1 MIDIHSHIVAGIDDG
16 SKDIEMTIN
25 MLKKAEKSGTTDI
38 VATPH
43 FMRGRFEVEYNEVLK
58 KVEEL
63 KQISRENNI
72 DINIYAGQEVYYS
85 KNILEYYND
94 KMIGTINNTKY
105 MLIELPMLEFNIDE
119 VINTIK
125 KLNEDDSVQGI
136 ILQLPLP
143 KHLNEKKIIR
153 EISVKKD
160 IDCLTFESQGKL
172 YMGEPGFLPCTP
184 NSVVTLIKS
193 LNIDLNGKNVV
204 VLGRSN
210 IVGKPVA
217 QLLLNENAT
226 VTICH
231 SRTKDLKEVCKRADI
246 LVVAIGRPKF
256 IDESYVNE
264 NAVVI
269 DVGTSRFEGKIT
281 GDIDF
286 DKVIDKCSALTP
298 VPGGVGAL
306 TTTLLIKNACEA
318 LKEDES

>member
-1 MIDIHSHIVAGIDDG
+1 MGQLINGKEVAAKVKEEIKNFVDNRKEKGLKLPKIASILVGEDG
-16 SKDIEMTIN
+16 GSIYYMNSQE
-25 MLKKAEKSGTTDI
+25 KAAVTLG
-38 VATPH
+38 VG
-43 FMRGRFEVEYNEVLK
+43 FLRV
-58 KVEEL
+58 EL
-63 KQISRENNI
+63 KEEST
-72 DINIYAGQEVYYS
+72 D
-85 KNILEYYND
+85 
-94 KMIGTINNTKY
+94 
-105 MLIELPMLEFNIDE
+105 DE

-231 SRTKDLKEVCKRADI
+231 SRTKDLKEECKRADI

-281 GDIDF
+281 GDVDF

-318 LKEDES
+318 LKEDEN

>member
-1 MIDIHSHIVAGIDDG
+1 MGQLINGKEVAAKVKEEIKNFVDNRKEKGLKIPKIASILVGEDG
-16 SKDIEMTIN
+16 GSIYYMNSQE
-25 MLKKAEKSGTTDI
+25 KAAVTLG
-38 VATPH
+38 VG
-43 FMRGRFEVEYNEVLK
+43 FLRV
-58 KVEEL
+58 EL
-63 KQISRENNI
+63 KEESI
-72 DINIYAGQEVYYS
+72 D
-85 KNILEYYND
+85 
-94 KMIGTINNTKY
+94 
-105 MLIELPMLEFNIDE
+105 DE

-281 GDIDF
+281 GDVDF

-318 LKEDES
+318 LKEDEN

>member
-1 MIDIHSHIVAGIDDG
+1 MGQLINGKEVAAKVKEEIKNFVDNRKEKGLKLPKIASILVGEDG
-16 SKDIEMTIN
+16 GSIYYMNSQE
-25 MLKKAEKSGTTDI
+25 KAAVTLG
-38 VATPH
+38 VG
-43 FMRGRFEVEYNEVLK
+43 FLRV
-58 KVEEL
+58 EL
-63 KQISRENNI
+63 KEEST
-72 DINIYAGQEVYYS
+72 D
-85 KNILEYYND
+85 
-94 KMIGTINNTKY
+94 
-105 MLIELPMLEFNIDE
+105 DE

-217 QLLLNENAT
+217 QLLYENAT

-281 GDIDF
+281 GDVDF

-318 LKEDES
+318 LKEDEN

>member
-1 MIDIHSHIVAGIDDG
+1 MGQLINGKEVAAKGKEEIKNFVDNRKEKGLKLPKIASILVGEDG
-16 SKDIEMTIN
+16 GSIYYMNSQE
-25 MLKKAEKSGTTDI
+25 KAAVTLG
-38 VATPH
+38 VG
-43 FMRGRFEVEYNEVLK
+43 FLRV
-58 KVEEL
+58 EL
-63 KQISRENNI
+63 KEEST
-72 DINIYAGQEVYYS
+72 D
-85 KNILEYYND
+85 
-94 KMIGTINNTKY
+94 
-105 MLIELPMLEFNIDE
+105 DE

-281 GDIDF
+281 GDVDF

-318 LKEDES
+318 LKEDEN